1 MNMQSHEWSRIRGD
15 RIRTNIS
22 QNTIRQSFPKKFK
35 FKKSIIAVRV
45 FFIEY
50 TIILVERPFVRV
62 VGVRLIS
69 VNSVIPGLVE
79 EELTVVNNGPCM

>member
-1 MNMQSHEWSRIRGD
+1 MRSHEWNRITGD
-15 RIRTNIS
+15 RIRTDIS
-22 QNTIRQSFPKKFK
+22 QNTIRQSFSKKLK
-35 FKKSIIAVRV
+35 FKKSIIAVRI

-69 VNSVIPGLVE
+69 VNSVIPGLAE
-79 EELTVVNNGPCM
+79 EELTVVDNSPCM